1 MHRFTMC
8 AAVALCSGSALA
20 SINLTFDDPGT
31 GAEFT
36 HVAPGGPGGTGDMTF
51 RNDLPV
57 DLELTGNGTSAFLG
71 TQNYSAFFVADFEV
85 GEVTSNPA
93 LPFVQASIGGSFSW
107 VDANTNEVI
116 LSGTFVDA
124 AVITFGI
131 SGTVITSSDITG
143 GALAYTAGQPLIDQ
157 GVTTLVDPQD
167 AVWTLTNIVF
177 DGGQQVVDF
186 GSERFINSF
195 NANVAFT
202 GSVEIPAPGAV
213 VLAGFAGVAAVRRR
227 R

>member
-1 MHRFTMC
+1 MRSITSSWGWG
-8 AAVALCSGSALA
+8 VSGSTTGLA
-20 SINLTFDDPGT
+20 GT
-31 GAEFT
+31 
-36 HVAPGGPGGTGDMTF
+36 GGPGGTGDMTF

-57 DLELTGNGTSAFLG
+57 DLELTGNGNAAFLG
-71 TQNYSAFFVADFEV
+71 TQNFSAFFVADFEV

-116 LSGTFVDA
+116 LSGAFVDA
-124 AVITFGI
+124 AVITFAI

-143 GALAYTAGQPLIDQ
+143 GALAYTAGQPLIDL

-177 DGGQQVVDF
+177 DGGS
-186 GSERFINSF
+186 GRY
-195 NANVAFT
+195 AGAT
-202 GSVEIPAPGAV
+202 GSATEAGSGTVELDPATGFVTGGDAASVIEGV
-213 VLAGFAGVAAVRRR
+213 VTLR
-227 R
+227 